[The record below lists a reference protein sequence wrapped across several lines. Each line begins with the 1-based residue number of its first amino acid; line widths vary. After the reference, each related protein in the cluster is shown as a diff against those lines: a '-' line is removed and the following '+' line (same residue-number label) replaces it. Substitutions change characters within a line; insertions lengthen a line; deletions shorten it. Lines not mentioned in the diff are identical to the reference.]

1 MFSVHWVLMCLTHT
15 PCRAELSN
23 EDDLSPDSESDTM
36 DVDGTPQESGRDKR
50 QGSTAAN
57 GGKAV
62 SIVGALV
69 PETMPQFTVSFKIQ
83 PIFVF

>member
-1 MFSVHWVLMCLTHT
+1 MHLHT
-15 PCRAELSN
+15 PHRTELSN

-36 DVDGTPQESGRDKR
+36 DVDSTPHETRRDKR

-57 GGKAV
+57 GGKAL

-69 PETMPQFTVSFKIQ
+69 PETLPQFTVSFKIIPSSQ
-83 PIFVF
+83 G